1 VSIKRWVGAKRA
13 LRNAAGAYSFA
24 LAALALACCREV
36 AETQAQVLP
45 SDAKPLCALEPGEFA
60 GWFETGAVT
69 LNGAVKPKDSLNF
82 APQTL
87 AGERICDFHKWAEQM
102 FLWLTSPAG
111 NERVFQSQ
119 DFFAVAAPS
128 GEDHKRDLLRNT
140 SHKNDAS
147 LRDAKPPLE
156 QGQPDTRDVLMAR
169 NGSFVYYTTYV
180 NEIYAYFLTGTLNG
194 GITPQPEQFPTE
206 QEELQKIIAFGA
218 AHGGMKITTIE
229 DPRAKALTVTVKS
242 AWVEL
247 TKDLDARKYITVK
260 ADIPEYNRDQLNKEW
275 RLSGKTRPA
284 TLALV
289 GMHVVGSASTQPRLI
304 WATFE
309 HVDNVPMASYSYM
322 STTSPDKTVD
332 PAPNGRW
339 LFSANSCTGRPNVA
353 YMRAPRDAPTINAI
367 GDHKIE
373 PSDTCREQAWGMVPS
388 AGNKIERNT
397 QVIAINSS
405 VMGMLSTDDVRKNYL
420 LIGTTWGGGAG
431 SNLLAN
437 TTLETY
443 EQDQNCSDCHKGRLL
458 DGKFHHL
465 FMRTR
470 PLPRQ

>member
-1 VSIKRWVGAKRA
+1 MSIKTWVGPKCA
-13 LRNAAGAYSFA
+13 LRNAARVYSLA
-24 LAALALACCREV
+24 LAALALVCCREA

-45 SDAKPLCALEPGEFA
+45 PDAKPLCTFEPGEFA

-82 APQTL
+82 AP
-87 AGERICDFHKWAEQM
+87 AGICSFHKWSEQM

-140 SHKNDAS
+140 PHKNDAS
-147 LRDAKPPLE
+147 LRDSKPPLE
-156 QGQPDTRDVLMAR
+156 QGQPDNRYVLMAT

-180 NEIYAYFLTGTLNG
+180 NEIYAYFLTGTMNG
-194 GITPQPEQFPTE
+194 GITPRPERFPITP
-206 QEELQKIIAFGA
+206 EELQKIIAFGA
-218 AHGGMKITTIE
+218 AHRGMTITSIE
-229 DPRAKALTVTVKS
+229 DPRAKSLAVTVKS

-247 TKDLDARKYITVK
+247 KELDARKYITVD
-260 ADIPEYNRDQLNKEW
+260 AEIPEYTRDQLNKTW
-275 RLSGKTRPA
+275 TLSGKTRPA

-289 GMHVVGSASTQPRLI
+289 GMHIVGSARSQSPLI

-309 HVDNVPMASYSYM
+309 HIDNVPMASYKYM
-322 STTSPDKTVD
+322 STTSEQPKPSD

-339 LFSANSCTGRPNVA
+339 LFSASNCTGKYNEPH
-353 YMRAPRDAPTINAI
+353 MQAPRNTPTINAL
-367 GDHKIE
+367 DDKKIE
-373 PSDTCREQAWGMVPS
+373 PSDTCRVNAWGMWRED
-388 AGNKIERNT
+388 ANNIERNT
-397 QVIAINSS
+397 QAIAINSR
-405 VMGMLSTDDVRKNYL
+405 VIGMLSTDDVRRNYL
-420 LIGTTWGGGAG
+420 LIGTTWGGGSG
-431 SNLLAN
+431 STVLAN

-443 EQDQNCSDCHKGRLL
+443 EQDQNCFGCHKGELL
-458 DGKFHHL
+458 EGKFNHL
-465 FMRTR
+465 FLRTR